1 MIAVDT
7 SVLIAIAIC
16 ETDYRTYE
24 TLLARHEFMVGPNTL
39 LETHL
44 VLRSR
49 KNVEPRSFVDAIRT
63 LPLCRFVA
71 LDERH
76 FSAARTAFDH
86 YGKGQ
91 GHIAQLNF
99 GDCLSYAMAK
109 VAGVPL
115 LFKGDDFRHTDIEP
129 ALHT

>member
-7 SVLIAIAIC
+7 SILIAIATC
-16 ETDYRTYE
+16 EQDYRQYE
-24 TLLARHEFMVGPNTL
+24 ALLATEDFMVGPSVL

-49 KNVEPRSFVDAIRT
+49 KDVEPRAFVDAIQR
-63 LPLCRFVA
+63 LPRCRFVA

-76 FSAARTAFDH
+76 FHAARMAFDRC
-86 YGKGQ
+86 GKGQ
-91 GHIAQLNF
+91 GHAAQLNF
-99 GDCLSYAMAK
+99 GDCLSYALAK

-115 LFKGDDFRHTDIEP
+115 LFKGDDFRHTNIEP
-129 ALHT
+129 VLSA